1 MPSARLPAPP
11 PPPPPLTLV
20 AGDLAHP
27 ASHDVRTYWDACALR
42 RLPERL
48 QLYLAALT
56 EEYEPVMLFLNHSC
70 EPNGG
75 SGGNVVLVAMSDIEA
90 VPPSSGPEPPVAD
103 PPGGSATTSEIR
115 SRTGRPGLDGAAGR
129 HLPDGTAPER
139 RGPRFPGGS
148 PVTVGGAAQPPA
160 RGGPVPNPG
169 RLPGPILEEWDWQ
182 RTGACRDADPD
193 LFFPPDSGRGPR
205 RAARE
210 AAAKA
215 VCRRCPV
222 RRRCAAHALATP
234 EPYGIWGGMSEADR
248 EPRRR

>member
-103 PPGGSATTSEIR
+103 PPGGSATAWEIR

-129 HLPDGTAPER
+129 HLPDGRHRSA
-139 RGPRFPGGS
+139 
-148 PVTVGGAAQPPA
+148 
-160 RGGPVPNPG
+160 
-169 RLPGPILEEWDWQ
+169 
-182 RTGACRDADPD
+182 
-193 LFFPPDSGRGPR
+193 
-205 RAARE
+205 AARVFR
-210 AAAKA
+210 AG
-215 VCRRCPV
+215 RP
-222 RRRCAAHALATP
+222 
-234 EPYGIWGGMSEADR
+234 
-248 EPRRR
+248 